1 MLSLSLSL
9 SIYIYILISAYC
21 WISRLFL
28 FSPLNRSTILPFPFS
43 LSFFYSLSSSF
54 SVPSLPHLASYPRVR
69 MASPSIWGS
78 RLARERG
85 ATWRPLWG
93 APRGCGSRGVGV
105 THRGLSG
112 SVPREF
118 CPHFWFIPSYELN
131 GFVLSRSSHVW
142 LFATLW
148 TIAARLLCP
157 WDSLGKSTGVG
168 CHALLQGIFP
178 TQGLNLSLLHCRWI
192 LYCWATGEANGSKG
206 LHF

>member
-1 MLSLSLSL
+1 MIACSLSLY
-9 SIYIYILISAYC
+9 IYIYILISAYC

-43 LSFFYSLSSSF
+43 LSFSYSLSSSF

-105 THRGLSG
+105 THGGLGG

-142 LFATLW
+142 LFATLVDYSCQAPLSMGFSRQEYW
-148 TIAARLLCP
+148 SGLPCP
-157 WDSLGKSTGVG
+157 PPGDLPNPGIEPESP
-168 CHALLQGIFP
+168 ALQ
-178 TQGLNLSLLHCRWI
+178 LNSLLLSHW
-192 LYCWATGEANGSKG
+192 GS
-206 LHF
+206 